1 MIPPIFIFFTAFIL
15 LLVLVFCY
23 RVFLLVSTGS
33 YNGWWVH
40 IITNSLAAVLLIAI
54 WFLVFFMVGV
64 RA

>member
-1 MIPPIFIFFTAFIL
+1 MIPPVFIFFTAFSL

-40 IITNSLAAVLLIAI
+40 IIANSLAAVLFIAI
-54 WFLVFFMVGV
+54 WLVVYFTIGV
-64 RA
+64 TS